1 MTYNEF
7 YQSIPHY
14 FSDRWDK
21 KIIVDLNCEKYELK
35 LEEIEGRPWKKRFE
49 PKLVKLENQNEIDW
63 R

>member
-21 KIIVDLNCEKYELK
+21 KIIVDLNGEKYELK

-49 PKLVKLENQNEIDW
+49 PKLVKLEN
-63 R
+63 